1 MKERKRGGKPSGRVP
16 ETKKAAGAA
25 PFPERPAK
33 QAFPADVRSQAKE
46 PFAEPPAVLPEDAVV
61 GRNAVLELLKG
72 GRDVNRLLVAEG
84 SPAGS
89 LAEILARARA
99 QGVIVETVT
108 RSRLDAIA
116 AGYRHQGVL
125 AYAAP
130 VPYADLDE
138 LLDTAA
144 AQDSPPF
151 LLLLDG
157 IEDPQNLGAILRTA
171 DAAGVSGVIIPKRR
185 SCPLSAAVAKTSAG
199 AVEYVP
205 VARAANLVQTIG
217 RLKERGYWVA
227 GADMTGRAEYYEA
240 DLTGALALVIG
251 GEGKGLS
258 RLVKE
263 KCDFLVRLP
272 MMGRINS
279 LNASVAAAVL
289 MYEAVRQRR
298 KASDRSGR

>member
-1 MKERKRGGKPSGRVP
+1 MMEKKRGAKSGGRKPEMKKSVGVDSLVNRSV
-16 ETKKAAGAA
+16 KKAV
-25 PFPERPAK
+25 PSPAK
-33 QAFPADVRSQAKE
+33 DVV
-46 PFAEPPAVLPEDAVV
+46 AESPIPLPEDVVV

-89 LAEILARARA
+89 LTEILARARA
-99 QGVIVETVT
+99 QGVVVETV
-108 RSRLDAIA
+108 SRNRLETIA
-116 AGYRHQGVL
+116 AGWRHQGVL

-138 LLDTAA
+138 LLDSAA

-171 DAAGVSGVIIPKRR
+171 DAAGVSGVVIPKRR

-205 VARAANLVQTIG
+205 VARTANLVQTIG

-227 GADMTGRAEYYEA
+227 GADMAGKAEYYET
-240 DLTGALALVIG
+240 DLTGAVALVIG

-272 MMGRINS
+272 MVGRINS

-289 MYEAVRQRR
+289 MYEVVRQRR
-298 KASDRSGR
+298 QKTTEQSGK